1 MSRAKELT
9 KIRLNTIMDRC
20 LRGRKERFAK
30 SSGAKASPGFES
42 LSVRHKLRLM
52 ESSLI
57 GKAPDFDS
65 GECRFE
71 SYLSIQ

>member
-1 MSRAKELT
+1 
-9 KIRLNTIMDRC
+9 
-20 LRGRKERFAK
+20 
-30 SSGAKASPGFES
+30 
-42 LSVRHKLRLM
+42 M

-71 SYLSIQ
+71 SYLSINRNLSVIEMPRSVNIRSILCSASRPDCKSQVVKD